1 MRQLLKPGRQPVFG
15 TPKRERPRVVDLAPE
30 TVARLKSHRRAQA
43 ELKLRNRTAYHDL
56 GLVLAKEGGTGTAAR
71 IPLGVSER

>member
-56 GLVLAKEGGTGTAAR
+56 GLVLAKEWGTCTAAR